1 MFTEKTKPIDNLDEK
16 KEDEK
21 KEDEKKDNKTEDVSL
36 KNDITIHD
44 IDKILER
51 ERQQNKR
58 DNWIK
63 LDKTAKI
70 QKLHVYAET
79 YGKDN
84 SLPSKDVKLL
94 KNFFISCLDKNK
106 LSKSKDVVYNKEEM
120 KILSIPALHFNKIS
134 HNFTLKIIDTKRV
147 STLKSLTPKKITN
160 TEENKKLKED

>member
-1 MFTEKTKPIDNLDEK
+1 MFTEKSNPIDNVDNK
-16 KEDEK
+16 P
-21 KEDEKKDNKTEDVSL
+21 KDNKTEDVSL

-84 SLPSKDVKLL
+84 SLPSKDVKL
-94 KNFFISCLDKNK
+94 
-106 LSKSKDVVYNKEEM
+106 
-120 KILSIPALHFNKIS
+120 
-134 HNFTLKIIDTKRV
+134 
-147 STLKSLTPKKITN
+147 
-160 TEENKKLKED
+160 

>member
-1 MFTEKTKPIDNLDEK
+1 MLTEKSNPIDNVHDK
-16 KEDEK
+16 TIDDKIKD
-21 KEDEKKDNKTEDVSL
+21 DTKKDVTLN
-36 KNDITIHD
+36 NDITIDD

-134 HNFTLKIIDTKRV
+134 HNFTLRIIDTKRV

-160 TEENKKLKED
+160 PEENKKLKED